1 MPPPPKAL
9 VKVPSVTTTAQAA
22 APTPVTVKE
31 RPPRRKSVPLPPSN
45 AAALAALRAGDKKEL
60 ADPSRKES
68 QDKVGNGAVAA
79 SLARGPGADPKF
91 AVLKKDIAHKKHTVA
106 RSHPPASKEAGSAQ
120 AASVPPKDDEVAQGK
135 TANAEKMNEAKPKD
149 FDKDAFVKAVEKAIA
164 EKAPQNLEQADE
176 FADSGKPAEIKAEV
190 QGKVGEGKSD
200 SAAQIADTTAAP
212 PDTSAAETKQVVPM
226 AADRPPGTPAT
237 PDPAKA
243 TPDKLPP
250 SATDL
255 SAGPAKVDQVMA
267 DNHVTDKQLTTDP
280 AFTPA
285 LQDKKTAE
293 KHSEATPPELRKDET
308 KQLRQTTAQAKG
320 FGAAAMGTIAERR
333 RRTGRQ
339 VGGGKDAT
347 KTSDQDKRAEVT
359 ARLQKVFDT
368 MKTEVEGILTGL
380 DKLVDDQFTRSEK
393 EARDAFTAEH
403 RRKMDDY
410 KAKRYGGTWGL
421 IKWGHDKLFG
431 LPDEA
436 NQIFVEARDNYVK
449 QMREVISAVADTI
462 GRELTR
468 AKQRIAK
475 GRDELQAEVKALP
488 KDLQALGKE
497 AAAGF
502 ADKFDELTQ
511 SVDDKSTELVD
522 TLATK
527 YTDAV
532 KAVDDE
538 IAAEKEK
545 NKGLVDK
552 ALDGIKGVIKTILEL
567 KDMLLGVL
575 AKAAQAVMAI
585 LKDPIGFLGNL
596 VSAVGGG
603 LKQFMGNAKTHLQQ
617 GVLSWLLG
625 TAATAGIE
633 LPKSFDIVSILLLIA
648 SLIGLTWPNI
658 RARIAKKVPKEAMSA
673 IEAGEHALPIVM
685 EVRKRGVR
693 ALWDDLKAKV
703 GDLKKNL
710 IDNLVSYLL
719 PTIVM
724 AGITWIVSLF
734 NPASAF
740 IRACKMI
747 IDIIKFIVTNGRR
760 IIEFVNT
767 VLDAVIAIAKGGTG
781 GVSGLVEKALARS
794 IPVLIGAL
802 AALLGIGGI
811 AGKIKEIF
819 QKLAR
824 PVNRAIDWV
833 IDKIVGLAKKVWAK
847 VKALA
852 KKLKDK
858 AKAAGKKVK
867 DKLKA
872 AGKKIKDKFTRKK
885 PKKSEK
891 PSGDGRDESAEK
903 RKKLAAALHDADR
916 LLRKAG
922 ATPESVRLGL
932 PAIQRQHELTWIR
945 LKEVGEDKYVIRLAI
960 NPEGET
966 PAEELTEDDFPYEI
980 VKAEGGF
987 TIKRR
992 EGSAVQLN
1000 ASHIPM
1006 EGLDR
1011 RVGFVVTIAAI
1022 PPEVHKKPDMAV
1034 RYLTKGWQGGTEDMA
1049 AARTA
1054 VVIGVNAI
1062 EHLNPETGKGEIA
1075 GAIAAVERTPELLVA
1090 VFGFVWTPK
1099 WENTK
1104 TGKPARFSDVRR
1116 KYNKL
1121 TAAKKPLAEQKESGL
1136 RGKEALP
1143 YGLFRQE
1150 VLASSYTE
1158 RAVRAL
1164 SKVNEVVHIVSQD
1177 ADTSVAAKN
1186 MMGVLAA
1193 YTKVLE
1199 ELGEH
1204 PLMVIG
1210 GYHFAGFKWKRGDA
1224 RRTRQLTAWS
1234 NEVDHAIRA
1243 AIGKAHPAML
1253 YPTEPNMLIKAVD
1266 NRLGRRH
1273 TSGIFDEARTKGL
1286 LKVQGSLYGI
1296 GHAEGRYL
1304 RNRLMEI
1311 FGVEFELHF
1320 APETAT
1326 ETSAAPGD
1334 VERGLEVPPAGVLAA
1349 ARRRMRVVN
1358 QGRIVERRVRVAHRA
1373 YALIVQSQTTAS
1385 AMNLARELTL
1395 ANPALRAMDR
1405 QPRQA
1410 FQAELR
1416 RAIFNRVEDVVLL
1429 MTDKP
1434 RLTASSAEIQAILNR
1449 LRDDANS
1456 IAGNA
1461 EAGGS
1466 PREIADTIRKAEQV
1480 AKEIITAMTADQL
1493 KSLWDRLHRLLDRIT
1508 NDQGRGGTT

>member
-1 MPPPPKAL
+1 M
-9 VKVPSVTTTAQAA
+9 TTTAQAA
-22 APTPVTVKE
+22 ASTPVTVKE

-380 DKLVDDQFTRSEK
+380 DKLVDDQFTRGEK

-824 PVNRAIDWV
+824 PVNKAIDWV

-847 VKALA
+847 VKALTKKLTDKLKSAA
-852 KKLKDK
+852 KKGQ
-858 AKAAGKKVK
+858 A
-867 DKLKA
+867 KLKA
-872 AGKKIKDKFTRKK
+872 AGKKLKDKLKRAGKKVRDKVKGAARRIKDKFNRKK
-885 PKKSEK
+885 K
-891 PSGDGRDESAEK
+891 PRRDK
-903 RKKLAAALHDADR
+903 RSPQDLQRALDAALLEATALLDA
-916 LLRKAG
+916 KS
-922 ATPESVRLGL
+922 ATVESVRRGL
-932 PAIQRQHELTWIR
+932 PPIKKRHGLTSIR
-945 LKEVGEDKYVIRLAI
+945 LEHGPEKSYFVELAI
-960 NPEGET
+960 NPRKRT
-966 PAEELTEDDFPYEI
+966 KPKKFTEEEYAKKFPYKIGE
-980 VKAEGGF
+980 AERPIDIDRVPPVID
-987 TIKRR
+987 TLHRI
-992 EGSAVQLN
+992 L
-1000 ASHIPM
+1000 IPM
-1006 EGLDR
+1006 RGRDP
-1011 RVGFVVTIAAI
+1011 VTGFVVTMSATPGEVLAQPNIAA
-1022 PPEVHKKPDMAV
+1022 
-1034 RYLTKGWQGGTEDMA
+1034 RYLVDAWQGPGGDNLA

-1054 VVIGVNAI
+1054 VIIGVNTLERLDPTKAAD
-1062 EHLNPETGKGEIA
+1062 ERNQVG
-1075 GAIAAVERTPELLVA
+1075 AAVRKIRVPEELLA
-1090 VFGFVWTPK
+1090 AAFGFVWTPAWRHVK
-1099 WENTK
+1099 EKRRAPMSEVRQAYAGLTK
-1104 TGKPARFSDVRR
+1104 DEKEQAVARNETRWQEDH
-1116 KYNKL
+1116 K
-1121 TAAKKPLAEQKESGL
+1121 
-1136 RGKEALP
+1136 LP
-1143 YGLFRQE
+1143 YGVFHE
-1150 VLASSYTE
+1150 VGFLSGFTQ
-1158 RAVRAL
+1158 RAVEL
-1164 SKVNEVVHIVSQD
+1164 LGKVNQQVYAVSQD
-1177 ADTSVAAKN
+1177 PDTDVVTHEGMGFLRVYDQVLRDAAN
-1186 MMGVLAA
+1186 DPIL
-1193 YTKVLE
+1193 
-1199 ELGEH
+1199 
-1204 PLMVIG
+1204 VIG
-1210 GYHFAGFKWKRGDA
+1210 GYHFEGFDWGPLAGS
-1224 RRTRQLTAWS
+1224 RTAQLTVLA
-1234 NEVDHAIRA
+1234 NRIDHAMKI
-1243 AIGKAHPAML
+1243 AIGKVYPQLL
-1253 YPTEPNMLIKAVD
+1253 YPAEPNMLIKVWERDTSRQIKLLFQDTRHLAVLRAAE
-1266 NRLGRRH
+1266 N
-1273 TSGIFDEARTKGL
+1273 
-1286 LKVQGSLYGI
+1286 QGMLWGI
-1296 GHAEGRYL
+1296 GAGEGRHIGEVL
-1304 RNRLMEI
+1304 RERH
-1311 FGVEFELHF
+1311 GVSVLHVP
-1320 APETAT
+1320 AAALTTSPLPEVPT
-1326 ETSAAPGD
+1326 
-1334 VERGLEVPPAGVLAA
+1334 RGLTMTPEDVRIFASPDGHPDHPTMPRHPVYGAIMQSQTVLIARRLAKAFAQTHPLDDA
-1349 ARRRMRVVN
+1349 ARRRLETRVLTHAEAVARMMADNPGLTAHSQAIVN
-1358 QGRIVERRVRVAHRA
+1358 R
-1373 YALIVQSQTTAS
+1373 L
-1385 AMNLARELTL
+1385 
-1395 ANPALRAMDR
+1395 
-1405 QPRQA
+1405 
-1410 FQAELR
+1410 AELDADVEALLAETGGNR
-1416 RAIFNRVEDVVLL
+1416 RD
-1429 MTDKP
+1429 
-1434 RLTASSAEIQAILNR
+1434 
-1449 LRDDANS
+1449 
-1456 IAGNA
+1456 
-1461 EAGGS
+1461 
-1466 PREIADTIRKAEQV
+1466 ADTIKA
-1480 AKEIITAMTADQL
+1480 AKLVTREMITTMTAEDLKKHWRQL
-1493 KSLWDRLHRLLDRIT
+1493 SALLGDIMR
-1508 NDQGRGGTT
+1508 DAPPSQGGPR